1 MKRSSPCSAL
11 PSDRSEEI
19 VVSNSMQNSNF
30 LKSPPRQIEVSPE
43 VITPSKK
50 MRTNS
55 DLDNITTNK
64 NVDTQKF
71 DGDFGILNTSKSIA
85 GMILPVSLDDDPS
98 RVTPECSEGGSLSS
112 SDADSTDDDSARG
125 TSPRV
130 NGKHLRRD
138 EVTFNENVSVHQ
150 IPLWTEYP
158 ADLRQRIWS
167 DASEIYENAARNTV
181 EFLSE
186 GWNWRDVVDDEDM
199 ICVSSGE
206 LIHPVHFENSVSSNQ
221 ETSED
226 YSIEEPLIAL

>member
-1 MKRSSPCSAL
+1 MKRSSPCSSL
-11 PSDRSEEI
+11 PSHRSEEI
-19 VVSNSMQNSNF
+19 VVSSNVQTTNL

-43 VITPSKK
+43 AITPSKK

-55 DLDNITTNK
+55 DEDNIATNT
-64 NVDTQKF
+64 NVDTKKF
-71 DGDFGILNTSKSIA
+71 DGDFGILCTSKPIV
-85 GMILPVSLDDDPS
+85 GIILPVSLDDDPL

-112 SDADSTDDDSARG
+112 SDADSTDDDSARV
-125 TSPRV
+125 TPPRL
-130 NGKHLRRD
+130 NGKRLRRD

-181 EFLSE
+181 EFLAE

-226 YSIEEPLIAL
+226 DSIEEPFIAL